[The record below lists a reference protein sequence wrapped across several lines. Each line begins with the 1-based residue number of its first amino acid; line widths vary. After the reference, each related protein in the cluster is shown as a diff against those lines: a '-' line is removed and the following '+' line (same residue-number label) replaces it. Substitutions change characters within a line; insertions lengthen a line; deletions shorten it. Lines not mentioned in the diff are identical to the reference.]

1 MISVRLNRG
10 RHTTTRARRRTHNKI
25 EVRLPSNRAVD
36 GFLGLYD
43 RDIAIVTSFD
53 FLPNVCPI
61 NLDCPLERYDLESV
75 VAFGRAFKSGQLMS
89 KHLQQT
95 TPYPISDDGVPRKVL
110 FPLFT
115 EAALGASL
123 TCSGNFCG
131 MIHKEDTYEIWS
143 LPPSLLRQRLM
154 HFGVLKKG
162 DEDTDDAGFMRN
174 INLLKSMGYPTP
186 PPLMLEVNGKLL
198 NTFEEDFGEVSA
210 WEGYDCNLMCR
221 CAEYVWHKLPR
232 KVFTDIS
239 RRVLS
244 QLFHSKIEVFL
255 SPNQRADGRLELY
268 HLNHNIA
275 IISVEKSFL
284 AARPENIFY
293 TVEKPSKNAV
303 AIGREAA
310 EGLLLATLG
319 EVTDMPHM
327 CSPGELDCG
336 DLKLSTCK
344 IKKVGIGG
352 PLINSDDGSLVG
364 MNFYDDTDETPFLP
378 RSKIVDVLK
387 GIDLPSQ
394 RWPVPEAYWYHP
406 LFDKDWDP
414 IPRHV
419 GRVLQ

>member
-1 MISVRLNRG
+1 
-10 RHTTTRARRRTHNKI
+10 
-25 EVRLPSNRAVD
+25 
-36 GFLGLYD
+36 
-43 RDIAIVTSFD
+43 
-53 FLPNVCPI
+53 
-61 NLDCPLERYDLESV
+61 
-75 VAFGRAFKSGQLMS
+75 
-89 KHLQQT
+89 
-95 TPYPISDDGVPRKVL
+95 
-110 FPLFT
+110 
-115 EAALGASL
+115 
-123 TCSGNFCG
+123 
-131 MIHKEDTYEIWS
+131 
-143 LPPSLLRQRLM
+143 
-154 HFGVLKKG
+154 
-162 DEDTDDAGFMRN
+162 MRN

-221 CAEYVWHKLPR
+221 CAEYVWHKVPR

-239 RRVLS
+239 RRAVSVVSFKGEQVYFACTGLLIS
-244 QLFHSKIEVFL
+244 WHERARTRVRTSMGTCTRMRTRSVILTSASLVRSADDGDEIDKNLRIEVFL
-255 SPNQRADGRLELY
+255 PPNQRAYGRLELY
-268 HLNHNIA
+268 HLNYNIA

-293 TVEKPSKNAV
+293 TVEKPSKNVV

-310 EGLLLATLG
+310 EGLLLATFG
-319 EVTDMPHM
+319 EVTDMPNM
-327 CSPGELDCG
+327 CPSELDCG

-364 MNFYDDTDETPFLP
+364 LNFYDDTDETPFLP

-394 RWPVPEAYWYHP
+394 SGLNSPVNMMNDSTVKKNRWLVPEAYWHHP